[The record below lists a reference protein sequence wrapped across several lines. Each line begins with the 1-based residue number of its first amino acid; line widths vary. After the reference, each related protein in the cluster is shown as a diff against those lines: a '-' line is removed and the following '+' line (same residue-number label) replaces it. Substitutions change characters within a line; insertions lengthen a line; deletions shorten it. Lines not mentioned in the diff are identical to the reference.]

1 MATTLHCDIVS
12 AEKSIFSGSV
22 EMIVATGVLGDL
34 GIVPGHAA
42 LLTQLIPGPVKLTM
56 ESGTEEIFY
65 VSGGF
70 LEVQPGTAT
79 LLADTAERAEDL
91 DEAAAAKAIA
101 DAEQDIADRHAD
113 FDYGSAAARIAQAAA
128 QLRALRQHKR

>member
-42 LLTQLIPGPVKLTM
+42 LLTQLTPGPVKLTM
-56 ESGTEEIFY
+56 EGGTEEIFY

-101 DAEQDIADRHAD
+101 EAEQDIADRHAD
-113 FDYGSAAARIAQAAA
+113 FDYGSAAARIAEAAA